1 MNTSSD
7 HFNKNEDLW
16 RIWEQLH
23 RCRELEIST
32 QWQRVIFLS
41 SFIVLTLTGNSILFY
56 NIFCAFEPVK
66 MSSIL
71 IFAGLCLGFILLL
84 CGAMWLAMTKGS
96 KYWMNVYER
105 KIDLIELQLNFENDY
120 KQFRYLEEKYN
131 DDNTTTAADGQIYK
145 PGCFLVNPKGIFFK
159 AKATSPSKT
168 NILIGY
174 LLVALS
180 IFFSIFYAIEILKII
195 KIKDFISCDALCNTV
210 AIIVISV
217 IYSILTGFTLKILR
231 HDG

>member
-1 MNTSSD
+1 MNTSFN
-7 HFNKNEDLW
+7 HFNKNENLW
-16 RIWEQLH
+16 HIWEQLY
-23 RCRELEIST
+23 RSRELEIST

-41 SFIVLTLTGNSILFY
+41 SFIILTLTGNSILFY
-56 NIFCAFEPVK
+56 NVFCAIEPVNI
-66 MSSIL
+66 SI
-71 IFAGLCLGFILLL
+71 IHIYVGLFLGLLL
-84 CGAMWLAMTKGS
+84 LFCGAMWLAMTKGS

-131 DDNTTTAADGQIYK
+131 DDTATTAADGKVYT
-145 PGCFLVNPKGIFFK
+145 PGQPLVNTEGFLG
-159 AKATSPSKT
+159 AKAISPSKT

-195 KIKDFISCDALCNTV
+195 KIKDFISFDTLCNAV
-210 AIIVISV
+210 AVIAISV
-217 IYSILTGFTLKILR
+217 IYFGMAYCILKVLR
-231 HDG
+231 HHD